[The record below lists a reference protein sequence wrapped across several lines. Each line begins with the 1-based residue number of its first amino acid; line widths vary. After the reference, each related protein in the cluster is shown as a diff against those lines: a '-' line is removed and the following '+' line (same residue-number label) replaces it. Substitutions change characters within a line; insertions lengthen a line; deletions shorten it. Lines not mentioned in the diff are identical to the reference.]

1 MVKCYGNKEGKAT
14 QRLYPIEFKAI
25 LKQKK
30 FNTHTPEESRGI
42 PVGMQLKHQLGGS
55 QNTMFEGLKIVI
67 L

>member
-1 MVKCYGNKEGKAT
+1 MLVEEKLYCKECQIDNIEIKMQENFYTNPQNKLEVKV
-14 QRLYPIEFKAI
+14 
-25 LKQKK
+25 
-30 FNTHTPEESRGI
+30 